1 MKVYHGGF
9 LAVSEPRILSPS
21 HSMDFGSGFYTTT
34 DFDQAKKWSL
44 VKKDR
49 FHYEKA
55 VVSAFEMDNILAV
68 PEV

>member
-9 LAVSEPRILSPS
+9 LAVPEPRILSPS

-44 VKKDR
+44 VN
-49 FHYEKA
+49 
-55 VVSAFEMDNILAV
+55 VVSVFEMDNILAV